1 MLNLLSCISIFP
13 NSWFLCPVTGYQV
26 LHLIPLGFPR
36 WGRLIEI
43 DQVPNSSYDGM
54 FGGGTTTFSY
64 RVSGDWF
71 GEKGILGTREIRKGA
86 RAFFGC
92 RGDFVGPVNDDNV
105 RHDGNIFWRSEY

>member
-1 MLNLLSCISIFP
+1 
-13 NSWFLCPVTGYQV
+13 
-26 LHLIPLGFPR
+26 
-36 WGRLIEI
+36 
-43 DQVPNSSYDGM
+43 M

-64 RVSGDWF
+64 RISGDWF

-92 RGDFVGPVNDDNV
+92 RGDFVGPVNEDNV